1 MRSVRYYIQNK
12 REFQAQIWN
21 FIILST
27 SVAMILVGIFMI
39 YYCSFFLVPSIKVIP
54 PYVLYGFLITMGIF
68 GIRFYQRE
76 GSFNVN
82 LNSKNYPPLLSK
94 TGPNILHKSEDKGFM
109 LFKKPTRKIGIF
121 ESIKELKIPKINDD
135 DVSTSS
141 DKVQRLSD
149 VEILPM
155 PTIEEN
161 ILTRDNIYEYLNKTI
176 NQTIKEIQE
185 LIKFSKIPKSKL
197 LFHKDDAFRSGLFF
211 EQNGDIHSS
220 IANYSIAREIAKDL
234 GLDDEFKI
242 FDQSIKNL
250 LNQYSSKEEMR
261 LMKKYHLG

>member
-1 MRSVRYYIQNK
+1 MRSIRYLIQNK
-12 REFQAQIWN
+12 QELKGQILN
-21 FIILST
+21 LFILST
-27 SVAMILVGIFMI
+27 SIAMVLVGILMI
-39 YYCSFFLVPSIKVIP
+39 SYCAIFLVPSITAIP
-54 PYVLYGFLITMGIF
+54 PYLLYGFLITMGIF
-68 GIRFYQRE
+68 GIRFYQLE

-82 LNSKNYPPLLSK
+82 LNSKNFSPLLSK
-94 TGPNILHKSEDKGFM
+94 TAPDIPHKSGDKGFM
-109 LFKKPTRKIGIF
+109 LFKKPTREIGIF
-121 ESIKELKIPKINDD
+121 ESIKELKIPKINDE

-155 PTIEEN
+155 PTTEEN

-197 LFHKDDAFRSGLFF
+197 LFHKDDAFRSGILL
-211 EQNGDIHSS
+211 EQNGDIHSA

-234 GLDDEFKI
+234 GLDDEFEI

-250 LNQYSSKEEMR
+250 LNQYSFKEEVR